1 MAGVRS
7 YQSTRYAHV
16 KLRGHGQ
23 PGVRQSCKSGGRRP
37 NREDEPMADGE
48 KVLVPGV
55 SIETLGECLR
65 LEVAKAFGRP
75 VEKFTSSAHKE
86 LYREMAREM
95 LKRARLKTP
104 VRIVRARVRRL
115 ASTACYDAIEWL
127 EPSDGGP
134 DLTLTAFGKDDEL
147 IELIQVEPER

>member
-1 MAGVRS
+1 MA
-7 YQSTRYAHV
+7 
-16 KLRGHGQ
+16 
-23 PGVRQSCKSGGRRP
+23 
-37 NREDEPMADGE
+37 EEE

-86 LYREMAREM
+86 VYRDIAGEF

-104 VRIVRARVRRL
+104 IRTVRGFVRCDV
-115 ASTACYDAIEWL
+115 DAGQWL
-127 EPSDGGP
+127 EPADGSP
-134 DLTLTAFGKDDEL
+134 DVYLVALGREDSL